1 VNELF
6 ARHMNYVKMDLS
18 VFYLHATTCQLIHKR
33 LMKMKHQN
41 EGMNATEPFRFGVV
55 KSTAKV

>member
-1 VNELF
+1 
-6 ARHMNYVKMDLS
+6 MNYVKMDLS

-55 KSTAKV
+55 KLTAKV